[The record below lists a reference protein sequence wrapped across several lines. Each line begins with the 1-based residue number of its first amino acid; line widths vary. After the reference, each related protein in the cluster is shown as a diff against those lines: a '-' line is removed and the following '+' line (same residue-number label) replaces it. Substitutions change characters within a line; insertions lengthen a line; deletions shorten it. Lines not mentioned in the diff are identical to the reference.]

1 MDQWKLLCLE
11 YVMNV
16 GPCKNML
23 LVPELGIGF
32 VPTCSTLVCFL

>member
-23 LVPELGIGF
+23 LVPELGICF